1 MLTHAVVV
9 LASLLLLGVG
19 YFAGFQIELR
29 KQQAARETAEDIR
42 VQSEKEAETLKK
54 ERLLEARSEIEQ
66 LKTEVEREREDMH
79 AKHQLVEKSLAQRE
93 EALASKEQ
101 QQSTREQWIATQEQ
115 RLSVQETRLT
125 TLENALTARQTEMAQ
140 SETLLREALERNA
153 QLTTNEA
160 RAELFAQVERDN
172 QLTLAR
178 RVREAEQRAKEE
190 ADRKARNIIT
200 LAIQRWA
207 SEQVME
213 TTISVVNLP
222 SDEMKGRIIGRE
234 GRNIRMLENLTGIDL
249 IIDDT
254 PEAVIL
260 SGFDP
265 IRREVARMALEKLV
279 SDGRIH
285 PTKIEEMVGASRR
298 ELEES
303 IVQAGNSATMAAGV
317 TGLHPELVK
326 LLGRLRY
333 RTSYGQNVLTHSLEV
348 SFLCAHM
355 AAELGADV
363 QVAARAGLLHDIGKA
378 ASADIEGSHAT
389 IGARLCEKYGE
400 LPAVVHCVEAHHEDV
415 EMLTIEAMLVQAAD
429 AVSAARPGARRE
441 NVETYVKRIE
451 KLEKVASSFEGVEQA
466 FAVQAGREIRILV
479 RPDIVDDLRASR
491 LANQIA
497 SRIEDELQYPG
508 QIKVTVVRET
518 RFHQY
523 AS

>member
-1 MLTHAVVV
+1 
-9 LASLLLLGVG
+9 
-19 YFAGFQIELR
+19 
-29 KQQAARETAEDIR
+29 
-42 VQSEKEAETLKK
+42 
-54 ERLLEARSEIEQ
+54 ARSEIDK
-66 LKTEVEREREDMH
+66 LKSDVEREREELRT
-79 AKHQLVEKSLAQRE
+79 KHQIDEKRLAQRE
-93 EALASKEQ
+93 EGLTSKDQQLA
-101 QQSTREQWIATQEQ
+101 TREQWISNQEQ
-115 RLSVQETRLT
+115 RLIAQEKRLDDIES
-125 TLENALTARQTEMAQ
+125 TLKARQAEVAQ
-140 SETLLREALERNA
+140 SKDLLREALERNA
-153 QLTTNEA
+153 QLTTSEA
-160 RAELFAQVERDN
+160 RAELFSQVERDC
-172 QLTLAR
+172 QLVLAR

-190 ADRKARNIIT
+190 ADRKARSIIT

-213 TTISVVNLP
+213 STISVVNLP

-285 PTKIEEMVGASRR
+285 PTKIEEMVGVSRR

-303 IVQAGNSATMAAGV
+303 IVQAGNSAAVAVGV
-317 TGLHPELVK
+317 TGLHPELIK
-326 LLGRLRY
+326 LLGRLRF
-333 RTSYGQNVLTHSLEV
+333 RTSYGQNVLSHSLEV
-348 SFLCAHM
+348 SLLCAHM

-363 QVAARAGLLHDIGKA
+363 QVCARAGLLHDIGKA
-378 ASADIEGSHAT
+378 TTSEVEGAHAV

-415 EMLTIEAMLVQAAD
+415 EMLTVEAMLVQAAD

-451 KLEKVASSFEGVEQA
+451 KLEKVAASFEGVEQA
-466 FAVQAGREIRILV
+466 FAVQAGREIRIVV
-479 RPDIVDDLRASR
+479 RPEIVDDLRASR

-497 SRIEDELQYPG
+497 ARIEEELQYPG

-523 AS
+523 AN